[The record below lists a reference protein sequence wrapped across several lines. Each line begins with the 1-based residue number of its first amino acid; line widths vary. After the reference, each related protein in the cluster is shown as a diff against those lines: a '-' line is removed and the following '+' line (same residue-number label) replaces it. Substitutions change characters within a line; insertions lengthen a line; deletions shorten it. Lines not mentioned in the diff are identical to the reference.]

1 IRASIAKIQRAG
13 LLEEQGD
20 SFEVSPVLKLM
31 INPDTARTF
40 IDLYERAGDDITG
53 AANALDNLGATN
65 EGQAK

>member
-1 IRASIAKIQRAG
+1 
-13 LLEEQGD
+13 
-20 SFEVSPVLKLM
+20 M

-53 AANALDNLGATN
+53 AAHALDNLGATN